1 MKNKSVFI
9 ISKNKLLKAN
19 IYDSGYFSDVL
30 VSANV
35 NGRIPEGTDILI
47 ADENTISYEEYLNLF
62 PENFK
67 KIKSNFFIS
76 NDIDTYQDVFKELS
90 SLGIIVLP
98 PKLTDAQISQNICEA
113 TIGKFVSKK
122 NAVCFIGS
130 GPGAGVSIVSQ
141 SIAKRLAEMT
151 NKTIGLL
158 VLSGSEEADYISTNG
173 GSNGLAVIKERLI
186 NNILSPDEL
195 IASCIKIDNL
205 YILPGEKEISKVR
218 HYHPEHIENLVGL
231 SLKTFDAIILNCGC
245 ESTGMSIGGLN
256 SCGAKYL
263 ITTQS
268 NKYLKNFKKLESQ
281 IFSNLGI
288 FPKDFKLIL
297 NKYLDSDVLVSASNL
312 SASYRMQLSGVIPI
326 VDYISSIIVEC
337 NDRNLYDLDPY
348 YKKAIDLLSVSL
360 ADIFKFKIVESK
372 SSRNI
377 FKNLFKKIPIPEG

>member
-1 MKNKSVFI
+1 
-9 ISKNKLLKAN
+9 
-19 IYDSGYFSDVL
+19 
-30 VSANV
+30 
-35 NGRIPEGTDILI
+35 
-47 ADENTISYEEYLNLF
+47 
-62 PENFK
+62 
-67 KIKSNFFIS
+67 
-76 NDIDTYQDVFKELS
+76 
-90 SLGIIVLP
+90 
-98 PKLTDAQISQNICEA
+98 
-113 TIGKFVSKK
+113 
-122 NAVCFIGS
+122 
-130 GPGAGVSIVSQ
+130 
-141 SIAKRLAEMT
+141 LAEMT

-218 HYHPEHIENLVGL
+218 HYHPEHIENLVEL